1 MILLTSAK
9 MPDGLQKHTLAS
21 AVGLMFSNENNR
33 EYIEKIENRADTP
46 ACESLFALALLYEQ
60 ILSLPCRVDTSS
72 LVFDRNEMGKPYFK
86 DSDVKFNISHS
97 HGYVACAVSHGEE
110 VGVDIE
116 ASNVSAERATR
127 LAQRYFGE
135 DDCSAISAAPQK
147 FARTWSE
154 KEAKAKF
161 FGDSLTNLLE
171 KEKNISKNPDL
182 NEITLHKFS
191 HGEIPITLCTKR
203 TFSTICYYTQQ

>member
-9 MPDGLQKHTLAS
+9 MPDGLDKHVLAS
-21 AVGLMFSNENNR
+21 AVGLMFSNESNR

-60 ILSLPCRVDTSS
+60 ILSLPCPVDASS
-72 LVFDRNEMGKPYFK
+72 LVFERGAMGKPYFK

-97 HGYVACAVSHGEE
+97 HGYVACAVSLGEE
-110 VGVDIE
+110 LGVDIE
-116 ASNVSAERATR
+116 ASDIGAERANKM
-127 LAQRYFGE
+127 AKRYFSE
-135 DDCSAISAAPQK
+135 SDVSAVSAAPEK
-147 FARTWSE
+147 FARIWSE

-171 KEKNISKNPDL
+171 KEKNICENPDL
-182 NEITLHKFS
+182 KEITLHKFS
-191 HGEIPITLCTKR
+191 HGEIPVTLCTKR

>member
-9 MPDGLQKHTLAS
+9 MPDGLDKHVLAS
-21 AVGLMFSNENNR
+21 AVGLMFSNESNR
-33 EYIEKIENRADTP
+33 EYIEKIESRADIP
-46 ACESLFALALLYEQ
+46 ATESLFALALLYEQ
-60 ILSLPCRVDTSS
+60 ILTLPCPVDTSS
-72 LVFDRNEMGKPYFK
+72 LVFERGAMGKPYFK

-97 HGYVACAVSHGEE
+97 HGYVACAVSLGEE
-110 VGVDIE
+110 LGVDIE
-116 ASNVSAERATR
+116 ASEIGAERAAK

-135 DDCSAISAAPQK
+135 DDFFAISTFPEK
-147 FARTWSE
+147 FARIWSE

-171 KEKNISKNPDL
+171 KEKNICENPDL
-182 NEITLHKFS
+182 NEITTHKFS
-191 HGEIPITLCTKR
+191 HGKIPVTLCTKR

>member
-9 MPDGLQKHTLAS
+9 MPDGLDKHTLAS

-46 ACESLFALALLYEQ
+46 ASESLFALALLYEQ
-60 ILSLPCRVDTSS
+60 ILSLPCHVDTSS
-72 LVFDRNEMGKPYFK
+72 LVFEKNAMGKPYFK
-86 DSDVKFNISHS
+86 GSDVKFNISHS
-97 HGYVACAVSHGEE
+97 QGYVACAVSLGEE
-110 VGVDIE
+110 LGVDIE
-116 ASNVSAERATR
+116 ASDISAERAIK
-127 LAQRYFGE
+127 LAQRYFCE
-135 DDCSAISAAPQK
+135 DDFSAVYAAPEK
-147 FARTWSE
+147 FARIWSE

-171 KEKNISKNPDL
+171 KEKKIYENPDL

-191 HGEIPITLCTKR
+191 CGGIPVTLCTKR
-203 TFSTICYYTQQ
+203 TFSTICYSVQQ